1 MNTTDTIDTAEQEII
16 AAIKRSI
23 CYNEIVS
30 IDDDKC
36 DHLHTIEWIAS
47 FCDEVGYADFE
58 NGERDVWGE
67 FHGEEFRILLT
78 TLI

>member
-1 MNTTDTIDTAEQEII
+1 MITTDTIDTAEQEII

-47 FCDEVGYADFE
+47 FCDEVGYANFT
-58 NGERDVWGE
+58 NGTRRVWGKFNHYE
-67 FHGEEFRILLT
+67 FNILLT
-78 TLI
+78 E